1 MASAPTP
8 AHKILSIADVIAL
21 GGALIAVSD
30 LYPTRFLT
38 ERDFFPLVVAY
49 LTGRVPALKT
59 EASTT
64 HGRVDFHLK
73 GTNPTWLELAVQ
85 PRTLID
91 KNYTSIVFPGHNSKT
106 SLYAGQNKSE
116 LKKLMSESKGKTR
129 FLLLL
134 DLHGGYNLTTLEAG
148 YKTEAAKN
156 KNGKSV
162 RVVYV
167 SRLNSKHFKAGA

>member
-1 MASAPTP
+1 
-8 AHKILSIADVIAL
+8 
-21 GGALIAVSD
+21 
-30 LYPTRFLT
+30 
-38 ERDFFPLVVAY
+38 
-49 LTGRVPALKT
+49 
-59 EASTT
+59 
-64 HGRVDFHLK
+64 
-73 GTNPTWLELAVQ
+73 
-85 PRTLID
+85 
-91 KNYTSIVFPGHNSKT
+91 
-106 SLYAGQNKSE
+106 
-116 LKKLMSESKGKTR
+116 MSESKGKTR